1 MKNAFKKY
9 LIEFRTKVEENEALA
24 LSEFSIYPDKAKFK
38 QQVLREVSMTVL
50 KLSRQVNSRKMHE
63 YRKYNNHSVA
73 SDHMEY
79 KEND

>member
-1 MKNAFKKY
+1 LKNAFRKY
-9 LIEFRTKVEENEALA
+9 LSEFRTKLEENEALA

-38 QQVLREVSMTVL
+38 QHVLKEVSMAVL
-50 KLSRQVNSRKMHE
+50 KLSRQINSRKMHE
-63 YRKYNNHSVA
+63 YRKHNNHSVA